1 MKNNERVA
9 HWLEA
14 ARIAADALEHCIAE
28 AQRALREEAAPEEVA
43 ETPTAP
49 LRPHPKSSG
58 FPAEAVE
65 AAPVTNS

>member
-49 LRPHPKSSG
+49 LRPHLAHGCDKLSHSG
-58 FPAEAVE
+58 PG
-65 AAPVTNS
+65 